1 MTCVRLRLNYGFI
14 APLVTPD
21 SQGFAQMLDTLMV
34 IFASIGAA
42 LILFA
47 LTYVTL
53 LVGGI
58 VNAMVVLMA
67 GPIVDRFIKD
77 SAPVGSQ
84 NP

>member
-1 MTCVRLRLNYGFI
+1 
-14 APLVTPD
+14 
-21 SQGFAQMLDTLMV
+21 MLDTLMV
-34 IFASIGAA
+34 IFAGVGAT
-42 LILFA
+42 LIIFA

-77 SAPVGSQ
+77 SAPVGSS

>member
-1 MTCVRLRLNYGFI
+1 
-14 APLVTPD
+14 
-21 SQGFAQMLDTLMV
+21 MLDTLMV
-34 IFASIGAA
+34 IFAGIGAA

-58 VNAMVVLMA
+58 VNAMVVLIA
-67 GPIVDRFIKD
+67 GPVVDRFIKD
-77 SAPVGSQ
+77 SAPAGSR

>member
-1 MTCVRLRLNYGFI
+1 
-14 APLVTPD
+14 
-21 SQGFAQMLDTLMV
+21 MLDTLMA
-34 IFASIGAA
+34 IFAGVGAT
-42 LILFA
+42 LIIFA

-77 SAPVGSQ
+77 SAPVGSS